1 MDELCK
7 FFWRKTMARK
17 KQNKKEMLE
26 KMEIRRSENEFQ
38 MSQELERL
46 IRSFA
51 RKGMPF
57 THSIEVM
64 IDFTVNFAFSVHST
78 PMEANHEIMKAVT
91 REMLHQGEIKE
102 SELKLN

>member
-1 MDELCK
+1 
-7 FFWRKTMARK
+7 MARK
-17 KQNKKEMLE
+17 KQSKKEIME
-26 KMEIRRSENEFQ
+26 KVEIRRSENEFQ

-46 IRSFA
+46 IRSWA
-51 RKGMPF
+51 RKGIPL
-57 THSIEVM
+57 THSVEVM
-64 IDFTVNFAFSVHST
+64 TDFTMNLAFSVHPT